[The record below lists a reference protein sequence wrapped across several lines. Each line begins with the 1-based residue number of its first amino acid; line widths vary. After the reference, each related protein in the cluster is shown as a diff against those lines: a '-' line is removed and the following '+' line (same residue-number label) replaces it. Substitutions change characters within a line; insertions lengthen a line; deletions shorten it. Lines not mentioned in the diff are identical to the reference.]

1 MRDKPSVTLPG
12 KVENV
17 IKPVGGEPEKAQITI
32 EEADPFIRN
41 SLKDVG
47 GEEVHLESDDE
58 VDVTVETENA
68 SRPRTG

>member
-41 SLKDVG
+41 SVLK
-47 GEEVHLESDDE
+47 
-58 VDVTVETENA
+58 TP
-68 SRPRTG
+68 SRTSVARKCISSRTMKSM